1 MKTIKIL
8 FVTLLAVAMTAC
20 VEDKVYEGPNTI
32 DAVSISPEAPTSFDD
47 VVVTAKVSGLL
58 KVTKA
63 VLSYSVNDDFV
74 DEIEMAGDKEGEI
87 FTATIPAQEDGD
99 KVSYSVTITNEA
111 GYTTTSEKDYTVGDK
126 PSDFTKL
133 VINEVCGAGGDSD
146 KYLEL
151 YNYGD
156 DPIKLK
162 GVVIR
167 KDEADNVWTGEDGE
181 VIMGHGYFVIAGAKN
196 ALGEGGSGPNPR
208 PMTKGLSPKKNV
220 IMEIYDPNGNFV
232 TKFQRGDAGEE
243 GWGNGS
249 AYNGLPYTENKQT
262 WSRCPDGTGL
272 FMIAP
277 GSKGTK
283 NPNAGEEDLT
293 VVQ

>member
-1 MKTIKIL
+1 MKTIK
-8 FVTLLAVAMTAC
+8 LAFALIIAALAMTAC

-32 DAVSISPEAPTSFDD
+32 EAVSIAPEAPTSFDD

-58 KVTKA
+58 SVKKA
-63 VLSYSVNDDFV
+63 VLEYTIDGENTAV
-74 DEIEMAGDKEGEI
+74 DMAGDGKTY
-87 FTATIPAQEDGD
+87 TATIPAQPDGT
-99 KVSYSVTITNEA
+99 KVKYVVIITNEA
-111 GYTTTSEKDYTVGDK
+111 GFTSKVEKDYTVGDK

-133 VINEVCGAGGDSD
+133 VINEVCGAGGDGD

-151 YNYGD
+151 YNNGN

-162 GVVIR
+162 GVVIK
-167 KDEADNVWTGEDGE
+167 KDEADEVWVGEDGE
-181 VIMGHGYFVIAGAKN
+181 VIMGQGYFVIAGAKKV
-196 ALGEGGSGPNPR
+196 LGEGGSGPNPR
-208 PMTKGLSPKKNV
+208 PMTKGLSAKKNV
-220 IMEIYDPNGNFV
+220 LMEVYDPNGNLV

-249 AYNGLPYTENKQT
+249 SYNGLPYTENKQT
-262 WSRCPDGTGL
+262 WSRCPNGTGK
-272 FMIAP
+272 FMVAP

-283 NPNAGEEDLT
+283 NPDAGEEDLT

>member
-1 MKTIKIL
+1 MKTIKLAFALIIA
-8 FVTLLAVAMTAC
+8 TLAMTAC

-32 DAVSISPEAPTSFDD
+32 EAVSIAPEAPTSFDD

-58 KVTKA
+58 SVKKA
-63 VLSYSVNDDFV
+63 VLEYTIDGKNTAV
-74 DEIEMAGDKEGEI
+74 DMAGDGKTY
-87 FTATIPAQEDGD
+87 TATIPAQPDGT
-99 KVSYSVTITNEA
+99 KVKYVVIITNEA
-111 GYTTTSEKDYTVGDK
+111 GYTSTVEKDYTVGDK

-133 VINEVCGAGGDSD
+133 VINEVCGAGGDGD

-151 YNYGD
+151 YNNGN

-162 GVVIR
+162 GVVIK
-167 KDEADNVWTGEDGE
+167 KDEADEVWVGEDGE
-181 VIMGHGYFVIAGAKN
+181 VIMGQGYFVIAGAKKV
-196 ALGEGGSGPNPR
+196 LGEGGSGPNPR
-208 PMTKGLSPKKNV
+208 PMTKGLSAKKNV
-220 IMEIYDPNGNFV
+220 LMEVYDPNGNLV

-249 AYNGLPYTENKQT
+249 SYNGLPYTENKQT
-262 WSRCPDGTGL
+262 WSRCPNGTGK
-272 FMIAP
+272 FMVAP

-283 NPNAGEEDLT
+283 NPDAGEEDLT

>member
-1 MKTIKIL
+1 MKTIK
-8 FVTLLAVAMTAC
+8 LAFALIIASLAMTAC

-32 DAVSISPEAPTSFDD
+32 EAVSIAPDAPTSFED

-63 VLSYSVNDDFV
+63 VMSYSVDGDFV
-74 DEIEMAGDKEGEI
+74 DEIEMAGDGKI
-87 FTATIPAQEDGD
+87 FTATIPAQEDGT
-99 KVSYSVTITNEA
+99 KVNYTVTITNEA
-111 GYTTTSEKDYTVGDK
+111 GFTSTVEKDYTVGDK

-151 YNYGD
+151 YNNGD

-162 GVVIR
+162 EVVIK
-167 KDEADNVWTGEDGE
+167 KDEADVVWTGEDGE

-208 PMTKGLSPKKNV
+208 PMSKGLSAKKNV
-220 IMEIYDPNGNFV
+220 LMEVYDPSGNLV

-249 AYNGLPYTENKQT
+249 SYNGLPYTENKLT

-283 NPNAGEEDLT
+283 NPDVGEADLT

>member
-1 MKTIKIL
+1 MKTIK
-8 FVTLLAVAMTAC
+8 LAFALIIAALAMTAC

-32 DAVSISPEAPTSFDD
+32 EAVSIAPDAPTSFDN

-58 KVTKA
+58 SVTKA
-63 VLSYSVNDDFV
+63 VLEYTIDGKNTVV
-74 DEIEMAGDKEGEI
+74 EMIGDGNTY
-87 FTATIPAQEDGD
+87 TATIPAQPDGT
-99 KVSYSVTITNEA
+99 KVNYAVIITNEA
-111 GYTTTSEKDYTVGDK
+111 GYTSTVEKDYTVGDK

-133 VINEVCGAGGDSD
+133 VINEVCGTGGDGD

-151 YNYGD
+151 YNNGD

-162 GVVIR
+162 GVVIK
-167 KDEADNVWTGEDGE
+167 KDEADEVWVGEDGE
-181 VIMGHGYFVIAGAKN
+181 VIMGHGFFVIAGAKKV
-196 ALGEGGSGPNPR
+196 LGEGGSGPNPR
-208 PMTKGLSPKKNV
+208 PMTKGLSAKKNV
-220 IMEIYDPNGNFV
+220 LMEVYDPNGNLV

-249 AYNGLPYTENKQT
+249 AYNGMSYTENKQT
-262 WSRCPDGTGL
+262 WSRCPNGTGL
-272 FMIAP
+272 FMVAP

-283 NPNAGEEDLT
+283 NPDEGEEDLT

>member
-1 MKTIKIL
+1 MKTIKLL
-8 FVTLLAVAMTAC
+8 FVALLAVAMTAC

-32 DAVSISPEAPTSFDD
+32 EAVSINPDAPTSFDD

-58 KVTKA
+58 NVTKA
-63 VLSYSVNDDFV
+63 VLRYSINDDFV
-74 DEIEMAGDKEGEI
+74 EEINMTGDGKT

-99 KVSYSVTITNEA
+99 KVNFSVIITNEA
-111 GYTTTSEKDYTVGDK
+111 GYTSTVDKDYTVGDK

-133 VINEVCGAGGDSD
+133 VINEVFGAGNDNE

-151 YNYGD
+151 YNNGE

-167 KDEADNVWTGEDGE
+167 KDEADNVWVGEEGE
-181 VIMGHGYFVIAGAKN
+181 VIMGHGYFCIVGAKG

-208 PMTKGLSPKKNV
+208 PMTKGLSAKKNV
-220 IMEIYDPNGNFV
+220 LMEVYDPNGNLV
-232 TKFQRGDAGEE
+232 TKFQRGIKGDE

-249 AYNGLPYTENKQT
+249 SYNGLSYTENKKT
-262 WSRCPDGTGL
+262 WSRCPNGSGN
-272 FMIAP
+272 FMIAEKSL
-277 GSKGTK
+277 GAK
-283 NPNAGEEDLT
+283 NPDSGEEDLT
-293 VVQ
+293 IVQ